1 MNNSVRE
8 SEAHNLIKKGVDNKN
23 LLRELSALRAKYN
36 NTDLVDEIQKLYL
49 EKYNKLVRRARKF
62 ADLIKKK
69 YGSSQ
74 YPFHVLL
81 DKAKKFKQ
89 KHNLHDDEFVLFRR
103 FYEEE
108 LVGLKSMEVIPYSTN
123 MTKVLGTISVTTT
136 PSNMKLSGEDY
147 KHMQE
152 IVNMA
157 STNKSL
163 HSQVYLQSLQH
174 TAVKPALPFNEKGNY
189 TNNDAVHPVLVA
201 LFAAKLEKIDKHFL
215 LPSLARVVKNRYN
228 NEPLESR
235 EDADLF
241 YNITRD
247 PNDVVC
253 DGSSSVLDLLNRC
266 KIQQQLW
273 NCVLSLRE
281 GKMWNRSFNEFM
293 NSIDNCKYNKYDNP
307 DLIYGRNDIVVL
319 RRILAA
325 FSYRPT
331 IVTSN
336 TAVTQ
341 NIFNPYMHT
350 SRPVVMSI
358 PVINLDAENASKN
371 EVEYDVAAAAAA
383 GAAAGVIAVAAA
395 KVVADAAK
403 TAIGVATAVAAN
415 NATTEDAALTAAAN
429 AITAL
434 NAANIAVD
442 AARAANIATEEQK
455 TDSVA
460 IADLANI
467 ILKAT
472 SSSGKAN
479 AAAVAGANLVAVIA
493 AINGLAGVGVGA
505 GARQPDTVAT
515 IVMLTN
521 IIAELTKIHTILEI
535 ISSKPPKSGILL
547 PVKFESKNPL
557 NNTTNITH
565 SVNSTD
571 DYIIYCINRNSQSVE
586 YNKLYEPKFELEYPS
601 SLVESKKVIITTPV
615 FIDYDNKM
623 LDKDAKLVTLENTST
638 LQLVSSVHANQVKIP
653 NSKPEKYITKLSHA
667 VLYEAGVQKQIYDS
681 EKKDPLDATNKLS
694 TSDKKNT
701 SNLTTGVIYIFKKV

>member
-1 MNNSVRE
+1 MNNSVKE
-8 SEAHNLIKKGVDNKN
+8 SEAHNLIKKGVDSKN
-23 LLRELSALRAKYN
+23 LVRELSALRAKYN
-36 NTDLVDEIQKLYL
+36 NTDLVEEIQRLYL

-174 TAVKPALPFNEKGNY
+174 TTMDEHKTKEFDVNGEY
-189 TNNDAVHPVLVA
+189 TKNDAVHPVLVA
-201 LFAAKLEKIDKHFL
+201 LFANKLEKIDDHFL

-228 NEPLESR
+228 NEPLESKQ
-235 EDADLF
+235 DANLF

-358 PVINLDAENASKN
+358 PVINLDAETADK
-371 EVEYDVAAAAAA
+371 
-383 GAAAGVIAVAAA
+383 G
-395 KVVADAAK
+395 KDAANGGHADVNGK
-403 TAIGVATAVAAN
+403 IILPTEFKSNSGLPNEIKHTIHS
-415 NATTEDAALTAAAN
+415 TEDYV
-429 AITAL
+429 IYCL
-434 NAANIAVD
+434 N
-442 AARAANIATEEQK
+442 RK
-455 TDSVA
+455 
-460 IADLANI
+460 
-467 ILKAT
+467 K
-472 SSSGKAN
+472 
-479 AAAVAGANLVAVIA
+479 
-493 AINGLAGVGVGA
+493 
-505 GARQPDTVAT
+505 
-515 IVMLTN
+515 
-521 IIAELTKIHTILEI
+521 
-535 ISSKPPKSGILL
+535 SSKEYSKLFKSSCKGFLVIGEILL
-547 PVKFESKNPL
+547 FL
-557 NNTTNITH
+557 
-565 SVNSTD
+565 
-571 DYIIYCINRNSQSVE
+571 
-586 YNKLYEPKFELEYPS
+586 
-601 SLVESKKVIITTPV
+601 
-615 FIDYDNKM
+615 
-623 LDKDAKLVTLENTST
+623 
-638 LQLVSSVHANQVKIP
+638 KIFRTAFF
-653 NSKPEKYITKLSHA
+653 S
-667 VLYEAGVQKQIYDS
+667 
-681 EKKDPLDATNKLS
+681 
-694 TSDKKNT
+694 
-701 SNLTTGVIYIFKKV
+701 